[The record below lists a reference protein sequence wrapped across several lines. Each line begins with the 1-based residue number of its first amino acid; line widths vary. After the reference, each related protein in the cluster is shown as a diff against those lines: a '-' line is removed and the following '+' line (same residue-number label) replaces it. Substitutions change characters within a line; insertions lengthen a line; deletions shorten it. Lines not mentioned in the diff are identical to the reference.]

1 MAENPLLQEHAAA
14 MDIDECVED
23 IRRSLQRECR
33 LASPTSVQ
41 EMEEF
46 RPIQESVKDSCN
58 EAPRSNEVDTGD
70 NNIENEAPAS
80 KKIKL

>member
-1 MAENPLLQEHAAA
+1 MTDNPLLQQHATA

-46 RPIQESVKDSCN
+46 RPIQESLKGSFNRTSLAN
-58 EAPRSNEVDTGD
+58 ETYTGD